1 MTTARNLVASLA
13 FIAFASS
20 ALAQQAPAAAASGP
34 MSGGMMDK
42 GCAKAVAKHDH
53 GADRGAPKATAPC
66 APASKASSAKAKARH
81 DHAKFHKNQ
90 G

>member
-34 MSGGMMDK
+34 MSGGMMGK

-53 GADRGAPKATAPC
+53 GAERGAPKATAPC
-66 APASKASSAKAKARH
+66 TPASKASGMKGKAKH

>member
-1 MTTARNLVASLA
+1 MSIAHNLVASLA
-13 FIAFASS
+13 FIAFAGS

-34 MSGGMMDK
+34 MSGSMMDK
-42 GCAKAVAKHDH
+42 GCAKGVAKHDH
-53 GADRGAPKATAPC
+53 GAERGAPKATAPC
-66 APASKASSAKAKARH
+66 APTSKASGAKAKAKH